1 MLIDSKK
8 KNYCE
13 DQLLVTLLSS
23 VKRRLTC
30 FFSGRLRL
38 LSSVGRRCCGD
49 CLCCK
54 REFSPGVI
62 SGLHLRRNLGNVLVS
77 NLQTFYFPSLQE
89 AVFLAQATLHSFS
102 FLSVLRLQG
111 RMTKSA
117 YFLSAGERI
126 LDMPQTETRDREHV
140 CLSDLAWVA
149 RTVTAAP
156 FTEDCAA
163 RGPF

>member
-8 KNYCE
+8 KSYCE

-23 VKRRLTC
+23 VKRKRTA
-30 FFSGRLRL
+30 FSGRLRL

-62 SGLHLRRNLGNVLVS
+62 SGLHLHRNLGNVLVS

-89 AVFLAQATLHSFS
+89 AVFLAQATLHNFS

-111 RMTKSA
+111 WMTKCA
-117 YFLSAGERI
+117 HFLSAGKRI
-126 LDMPQTETRDREHV
+126 LDMPQTETQDREHV

-156 FTEDCAA
+156 FTEDCVG

>member
-8 KNYCE
+8 KSYCE

-23 VKRRLTC
+23 VKRKLTA
-30 FFSGRLRL
+30 FSGRLRL
-38 LSSVGRRCCGD
+38 LSSVGRCCCGD

-62 SGLHLRRNLGNVLVS
+62 SGLHLHRNLGNVLVS

-89 AVFLAQATLHSFS
+89 AVFLAQATLRSFS

-111 RMTKSA
+111 WMTKSA
-117 YFLSAGERI
+117 HFLSAGERI
-126 LDMPQTETRDREHV
+126 LDMPQTETQDREHV
-140 CLSDLAWVA
+140 CLSALAWVA

-156 FTEDCAA
+156 FTEDCVG